1 MNEDKEFFY
10 TVVEENYKNLYIQ
23 IVKEGKQNSKNTA
36 ALIMMM
42 KNKLFILQEN
52 ILDNLVTSVSQALY
66 LPLTHEQHLNLET
79 SDFFFEQ
86 LHELLIDLEEA
97 IEITKNNPTPSN
109 FHYWNQQFNNTVDY
123 GNDIANFCNCIGQAV
138 YHSSLVLENQFQ
150 KTKSIQKH
158 YQKKTPSNQS

>member
-52 ILDNLVTSVSQALY
+52 ILDNPVTSVSQALY

-123 GNDIANFCNCIGQAV
+123 GNDIANFCNSIGQAGL
-138 YHSSLVLENQFQ
+138 SQQFSLR
-150 KTKSIQKH
+150 KSISKKPKVFKKH
-158 YQKKTPSNQS
+158 YQNENS